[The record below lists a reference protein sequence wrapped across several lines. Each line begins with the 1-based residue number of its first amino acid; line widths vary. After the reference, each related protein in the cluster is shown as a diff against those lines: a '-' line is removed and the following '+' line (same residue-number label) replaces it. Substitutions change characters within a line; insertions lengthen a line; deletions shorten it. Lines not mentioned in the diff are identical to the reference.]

1 MLGGHG
7 GVFVGMLLRR
17 RHVLVIGDN
26 STPVASSGKD
36 I

>member
-7 GVFVGMLLRR
+7 DVFVGMLLGR
-17 RHVLVIGDN
+17 RHVLVIGDS
-26 STPVASSGKD
+26 STPVAAGGKD